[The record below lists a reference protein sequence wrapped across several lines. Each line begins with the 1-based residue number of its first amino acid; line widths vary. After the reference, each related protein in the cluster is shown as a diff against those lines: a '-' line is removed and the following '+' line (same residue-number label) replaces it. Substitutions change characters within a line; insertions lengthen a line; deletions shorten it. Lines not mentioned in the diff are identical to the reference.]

1 VVNGIAHYKEKEA
14 SLGRDIKL
22 EQEELKERSERV
34 AKARRNIN
42 RLHLVLRDLRHVHDE
57 KRHEAGLLAAQ

>member
-22 EQEELKERSERV
+22 EQEELEKRSKRV
-34 AKARRNIN
+34 VKARRNIN
-42 RLHLVLRDLRHVHDE
+42 QLHFVLRDLRHDHDE
-57 KRHEAGLLAAQ
+57 KRHDAGLLAAQ